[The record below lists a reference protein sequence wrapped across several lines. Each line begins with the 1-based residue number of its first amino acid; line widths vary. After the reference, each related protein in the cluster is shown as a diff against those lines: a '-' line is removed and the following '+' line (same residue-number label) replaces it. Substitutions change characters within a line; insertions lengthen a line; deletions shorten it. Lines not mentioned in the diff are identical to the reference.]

1 MNVAVTSTIAA
12 ELPDLEK
19 LIDEAEDQIGQAIRA
34 VAALQLRGV
43 QAMERAGIKAGLVG
57 QVLGY
62 AGRANAGVSG
72 AAEAMQGVRASVHE
86 ATKRLAP
93 TSPTPES
100 GGGKEPPPK
109 P

>member
-12 ELPDLEK
+12 ELPELEK
-19 LIDEAEDQIGQAIRA
+19 LIDAAEDQIGQAIRA
-34 VAALQLRGV
+34 VAALQLRGI
-43 QAMERAGIKAGLVG
+43 QAMERAGIKADLVG

-86 ATKRLAP
+86 AMTRLDPADP
-93 TSPTPES
+93 VPQVS
-100 GGGKEPPPK
+100 GGKVPPPK